1 MLLSG
6 TEARLIAEAL
16 EAGDSLSSALSGL
29 DGARRGEAKAL
40 LGVAGLAKDRAAL
53 VAVLRAI
60 EGARA
65 LTQSVET
72 LWTMPGHVAQSSGLT
87 TSVARL
93 IEGAR
98 TSVICSTFNFQTTSL
113 LWHGLKD
120 AAHRPGVSVR
130 VYVDAH
136 ATSGDKGPRAEEI
149 AAWLSPAVVFRTS
162 TFDGKPVRNH
172 AKFVAVDHRWIVV
185 TSANFSWSAE
195 YGNVELGV
203 LVDDPDLTDG
213 VEREMRAAE
222 ELLYVQAK
230 SSGSY

>member
-29 DGARRGEAKAL
+29 DGSRREEARAL
-40 LGVAGLAKDRAAL
+40 LGVAGLAKDPEAL

-65 LTQSVET
+65 QTTSVET

-87 TSVARL
+87 TSIAKL

-98 TSVICSTFNFQTTSL
+98 SSIVCSTFNFQTTSL
-113 LWHGLKD
+113 LWHGLRG
-120 AAHRPGVSVR
+120 AAHRAGVSVR
-130 VYVDAH
+130 VYVDSE
-136 ATSGDKGPRAEEI
+136 ATSGNKGPSADQI
-149 AAWLSPAVVFRTS
+149 AAWLTPAVVFRTA

-172 AKFVAVDHRWIVV
+172 AKFVSVDHRWIVV

-195 YGNVELGV
+195 FGNVELGV
-203 LVDDPDLTDG
+203 LVDDPDLAEA
-213 VEREMRAAE
+213 VEREMRDAE
-222 ELLYVQAK
+222 EVLYVET
-230 SSGSY
+230 

>member
-29 DGARRGEAKAL
+29 DGTRRAEAKQL
-40 LGVAGLAKDRAAL
+40 LGATELAKAPEGL

-65 LTQSVET
+65 QATSVET

-87 TSVARL
+87 SSIAKLV
-93 IEGAR
+93 EGAR
-98 TSVICSTFNFQTTSL
+98 SSIVCSTYNFQTTSL
-113 LWHGLKD
+113 LWHGLRD
-120 AAHRPGVSVR
+120 AVRRAGVSVR
-130 VYVDAH
+130 VYVDSH
-136 ATSGDKGPRAEEI
+136 ATSGGNGPDADQI

-172 AKFVAVDHRWIVV
+172 AKFISVDHRWIVV

-195 YGNVELGV
+195 FGNVELGV
-203 LVDDPDLTDG
+203 LVDDADLAEA
-213 VEREMRAAE
+213 VEREMRDAE
-222 ELLYVQAK
+222 EVLYLRA
-230 SSGSY
+230 

>member
-16 EAGDSLSSALSGL
+16 EAGDSLSSALTGL
-29 DGARRGEAKAL
+29 DGGRRGEAKAL
-40 LGVAGLAKDRAAL
+40 LGVAGLAKDSEAL

-65 LTQSVET
+65 QTTSVAT

-87 TSVARL
+87 TSIAKL

-98 TSVICSTFNFQTTSL
+98 SSVICSTFNFQTTSL
-113 LWHGLKD
+113 LWHGLKE

-130 VYVDAH
+130 VYVDSH
-136 ATSGDKGPRAEEI
+136 ATSGGKGPRAEEI
-149 AAWLSPAVVFRTS
+149 AAWLRPAVVFRTS
-162 TFDGKPVRNH
+162 TFDGKPVLNH

-195 YGNVELGV
+195 YGNVELGL
-203 LVDDPDLTDG
+203 LVDDADLADA
-213 VEREMRAAE
+213 VEREMRDSE
-222 ELLYVQAK
+222 DLLYVEA
-230 SSGSY
+230 